1 MICKKCGAN
10 IESNSKFCGVCGEK
24 VEELVQEQNIQSES
38 IVEETPMVVPLIQP
52 EVESLEQTAIVEP
65 VVPEVNVE
73 ANENVIPV
81 IEQPLEQT
89 AIVEPVTPVTN
100 VNENV
105 TPTVNTV
112 SKEPKKKS
120 NAWVFVLL
128 GVLLGVVALVLVV
141 FAFNKNSNSDVKV
154 LEKALGNFEE
164 KGENSGTVDV
174 KLLLENDTQDS
185 MNFSGTFKYAK
196 QGDDNYNFDL
206 TLNKSMLFDEINVYA
221 SLLND
226 KLTLFANSSLIDMLG
241 LTSSTPSMW
250 VHYTM
255 TEDEL
260 EVMEEDVDLDDTSEY
275 YLRDVLDQKHF
286 KLIDEQN
293 NVKHYQLVIDNELLN
308 KVKAQA
314 PSQEE
319 LKEFEDSLADINNG
333 STELTETYYL
343 DLYINNSNELVK
355 VSMDLSNYLE
365 DETVKKAVLSLEF
378 RNFGT
383 TVVQIPTEAKN
394 SIIDLETYM
403 SRYAIQDDTLV
414 DPTLTPEYT
423 Y

>member
-52 EVESLEQTAIVEP
+52 ESESLEQTAIVEP

-81 IEQPLEQT
+81 VEQPLEQT
-89 AIVEPVTPVTN
+89 AIVEPVTPVTS

-154 LEKALGNFEE
+154 LEKALSNLEK
-164 KGENSGTVDV
+164 KGESSGTVDV
-174 KLLLENDTQDS
+174 KLLLESDTQDS
-185 MNFSGTFKYAK
+185 MNFSATFKYAK

-226 KLTLFANSSLIDMLG
+226 NLTLFANSSLIDMLG

-250 VHYTM
+250 VYLTM
-255 TEDEL
+255 TEEEL
-260 EVMEEDVDLDDTSEY
+260 EISDEKIDLDDADEY

-286 KLIDEQN
+286 KLIGEKDN
-293 NVKHYQLVIDNELLN
+293 LKHYQLIIDNELLN
-308 KVKAQA
+308 KIKALA
-314 PSQEE
+314 PSEEE
-319 LKEFEDSLADINNG
+319 LREFEESLASINNG
-333 STELTETYYL
+333 STELTETYYVE
-343 DLYINNSNELVK
+343 LYINNYDELVK
-355 VSMDLSNYLE
+355 ISMDLSDSIQ
-365 DETVKKAVLSLEF
+365 DETIKKAVLSLEL
-378 RNFGT
+378 RNFRT
-383 TVVQIPTEAKN
+383 TTVQIPNEVKN

-403 SRYAIQDDTLV
+403 SRYATQDDTLV
-414 DPTLTPEYT
+414 DQTLTPDYEY
-423 Y
+423 